1 VSAHQETDMSTHH
14 RPVIAFTATV
24 AAILAGLSAPGSRV
38 LAAGPAPAAV
48 QACWDFSTL
57 QQAVPYRR
65 GDIFVAPNATIEMKH
80 YLLNGNLNINA
91 NARAQAQQ
99 TQIAGGTAPEFRTYI
114 LNAQVVPNAPANSVT
129 FNFGHQ
135 LGLGGGQAN
144 LGVNGGLVEVTTSLA
159 NLDGIVMGEPAIG
172 TVRVNVALN
181 GQIGVSPEQGTV
193 TLTALNGQIEQ
204 FTFGGVQLYVDNL
217 CIQ

>member
-1 VSAHQETDMSTHH
+1 MSTHR
-14 RPVIAFTATV
+14 RPVIAVTATV
-24 AAILAGLSAPGSRV
+24 AAILAGLSAPGSRA
-38 LAAGPAPAAV
+38 LAAGPGPAAV

-57 QQAVPYRR
+57 QQVVPYRL
-65 GDIFVAPNATIEMKH
+65 GDTFMAPNATIEMKH
-80 YLLNGNLNINA
+80 YLLNGNLNTHPNA
-91 NARAQAQQ
+91 KTQAQQ

-114 LNAQVVPNAPANSVT
+114 LNAHVVPNTPANSVT

-159 NLDGIVMGEPAIG
+159 NLNGIVMGDPSIG
-172 TVRVNVALN
+172 TAEVTVVLN
-181 GQIGVSPEQGTV
+181 GAVGVSPEQGTI
-193 TLTALNGQIEQ
+193 TLTARSGPIEK

>member
-1 VSAHQETDMSTHH
+1 MSTHH
-14 RPVIAFTATV
+14 RPVIAFTAAV
-24 AAILAGLSAPGSRV
+24 AAILAGLSVPGSRA

-57 QQAVPYRR
+57 QQVNPYRL
-65 GDIFVAPNATIEMKH
+65 GDTFMAPNATVEMKH
-80 YLLNGNLNINA
+80 YMLNGNLNTNA

-99 TQIAGGTAPEFRTYI
+99 TQIAAGLAPEFRLYI
-114 LNAQVVPNAPANSVT
+114 LNAHVEPNTPANSVT

-144 LGVNGGLVEVTTSLA
+144 LGVNGGLIEVTTSLA
-159 NLDGIVMGEPAIG
+159 NLDGMVMGDPSIG
-172 TVRVNVALN
+172 TARINVVLN
-181 GQIGVSPEQGTV
+181 GQIGVSPEQGTL
-193 TLTALNGQIEQ
+193 TLTALSGQIEK
-204 FTFGGVQLYVDNL
+204 FTMGGVQLYVDNV

>member
-1 VSAHQETDMSTHH
+1 MSTHRRH
-14 RPVIAFTATV
+14 IIAVTATV
-24 AAILAGLSAPGSRV
+24 TAILASLSMPDSRA
-38 LAAGPAPAAV
+38 LAAGPGPAAV

-57 QQAVPYRR
+57 QQVVPYRL
-65 GDIFVAPNATIEMKH
+65 GDTFMAPNATIEMKH
-80 YLLNGNLNINA
+80 YLLNGNLNTHPNA
-91 NARAQAQQ
+91 KTQAQQ

-114 LNAQVVPNAPANSVT
+114 LNAHVEPNTPANSVT

-159 NLDGIVMGEPAIG
+159 NLNGIVMGDPSIG
-172 TVRVNVALN
+172 TAEVTVVLN
-181 GQIGVSPEQGTV
+181 GAVGVSPEQGTI
-193 TLTALNGQIEQ
+193 TLTARSGQIEK

>member
-1 VSAHQETDMSTHH
+1 VSAHQETDMSTH
-14 RPVIAFTATV
+14 RSFITVTATTV
-24 AAILAGLSAPGSRV
+24 ALLASLSLPGSRA
-38 LAAGPAPAAV
+38 LAAGPTPAAV

-57 QQAVPYRR
+57 QQATPYRL
-65 GDIFVAPNATIEMKH
+65 GDTFVAPNATIEMKH
-80 YLLNGNLNINA
+80 YLLNGNLNTHP

-99 TQIAGGTAPEFRTYI
+99 TQIAGGTAPEFRLYI
-114 LNAQVVPNAPANSVT
+114 LNAHVEPNTPVSSVS

-159 NLDGIVMGEPAIG
+159 NLDGIVMGEPSIG

-181 GQIGVSPEQGTV
+181 GPIGTSPEQGTL
-193 TLTALNGQIEQ
+193 TLTALTGQIEKW
-204 FTFGGVQLYVDNL
+204 TVGGVQLYVDNV
-217 CIQ
+217 CM